1 MSNSKTCDIIFDPDY
16 WGAHGA
22 PHSAIDKI
30 RSEAPVFY
38 YEHDTFDPVWLITRH
53 KDVEFIGKDND
64 LFLSS
69 PRTVIHNPKGYVSP
83 LVGLPQLD
91 APDHTDQRKA
101 IQGWFTGRAV
111 KKMEDRINE
120 IAKNLVRKMLMSD
133 TCEFCNDVAAQ
144 LPLKMM
150 CELLGIQEEQEPTV
164 LQLARDIF
172 AAADPSLAS
181 TTNSKAGVEAAMA
194 FCSELGISRQ
204 KNPTD
209 DLASTIANTRVNGK
223 LMSIQQIASHLLIM
237 ISAGHDT
244 TASAISGGMLALIN
258 NPDQFQKLKTHPELM
273 DKAVNEMLRFV
284 TPTTS
289 FVRTAKED
297 TEVGGV
303 KIAKGDDLCIHF
315 SAANRDP
322 DEFQNPHEFRINRH
336 PNKHLVFGKG
346 PHVCIGLLLAK
357 IEMIALYKD
366 LIPRLET
373 IELNGSPEYIK
384 SFWVT
389 GLKKLPIRYKI
400 TD

>member
-1 MSNSKTCDIIFDPDY
+1 MSNNPTCDIIFDPDHWAKY
-16 WGAHGA
+16 GA
-22 PHSAIDKI
+22 PHAAIDKI
-30 RSEAPVFY
+30 RAQSPIIWY
-38 YEHDTFDPVWLITRH
+38 DHDEFDPVWLVTRH
-53 KDVEFIGKDND
+53 QDVEFIGKNNE

-101 IQGWFTGRAV
+101 IQAWFTGRAV
-111 KKMEDRINE
+111 KNMEKRINE
-120 IAKNLVRKMLMSD
+120 IAVELVDKMLSTD

-150 CELLGIQEEQEPTV
+150 CELLGIPEEQEPTV

-172 AAADPSLAS
+172 AAADPALAK
-181 TTNSKAGVEAAMA
+181 TVNSKEGVEKAMA

-209 DLASTIANTRVNGK
+209 DLASTIANTQINGE
-223 LMSIQQIASHLLIM
+223 LMTIQQIASHLLIM

-258 NPDQFQKLKTHPELM
+258 NPDQLQKLKENPALM
-273 DKAVNEMLRFV
+273 DKAINEMLRYV

-303 KIAKGDDLCIHF
+303 KVAKGDDLCIHF

-322 DEFQNPHEFRINRH
+322 EEFENPHAFIIDRH

-357 IEMIALYKD
+357 IEMIALFKT
-366 LIPRLET
+366 LLPRISK
-373 IELNGSPEYIK
+373 IELDGTPEYVK

-389 GLKKLPIRYKI
+389 GLKKLPIRYELA
-400 TD
+400 

>member
-1 MSNSKTCDIIFDPDY
+1 MSNNPTCDIIFDPDH
-16 WGAHGA
+16 WAVHGA
-22 PHSAIDKI
+22 PHDAMDKI
-30 RSEAPVFY
+30 RSQSPVAW
-38 YEHDTFDPVWLITRH
+38 YEHDEFDPVWLVTRH
-53 KDVEFIGKDND
+53 QDVEFVGKNND

-69 PRTVIHNPKGYVSP
+69 PRTVIHNPKGFNSP

-101 IQGWFTGRAV
+101 IQAWFTARAV
-111 KKMEDRINE
+111 RNMEERITE
-120 IAKNLVRKMLMSD
+120 IAIELVDKMLETD
-133 TCEFCNDVAAQ
+133 ACEFCNDVAAQ

-150 CELLGIQEEQEPTV
+150 CELLGIPEEQEPTV

-172 AAADPSLAS
+172 AAADPSLAK
-181 TTNSKAGVEAAMA
+181 TTNSKAGVEKAMA
-194 FCSELGISRQ
+194 FCAELGISRQ
-204 KNPTD
+204 QNPTD
-209 DLASTIANTRVNGK
+209 DLASTIANTKVNGE
-223 LMSIQQIASHLLIM
+223 LMTIQQIASHLLIM

-258 NPDQFQKLKTHPELM
+258 NPDQLQKLKDNLDLM
-273 DKAVNEMLRFV
+273 DKAINEMLRYV

-322 DEFQNPHEFRINRH
+322 EEFENPHAFIIDRH

-357 IEMIALYKD
+357 IEMVALFKA
-366 LIPRLET
+366 LLPRIGK
-373 IELNGSPEYIK
+373 IELDGTPEYVK
-384 SFWVT
+384 SYWVT
-389 GLKKLPIRYKI
+389 GLKKLPIRYELA
-400 TD
+400 